1 MEYRS
6 LSFHESWPDPRM
18 IRRGAELGFNDVC
31 LQTER
36 GLLKRIRDVRA
47 RLERSGTFELIKSL
61 GMTVSLWVHEFADY
75 DDEWGEPS
83 VDNEVLWQA
92 VADRYDSILTELF
105 PWVDNLVLTVV
116 ETQKKATDTPILK
129 KLTETIKARCEAH
142 GRRLILRSFVH
153 HPDEFSDVC
162 AAIAA
167 LPDDLTIMTKSVP
180 QDWHMRS
187 IDDPLIGKVAP
198 KPQFI
203 EVDIAGEYFR
213 MDHVANCFTD
223 VLERQF
229 KYWQESGCSGISVR
243 VDRGW
248 KPWERLNTIYARPQ
262 EVNLWALAYLADNK
276 PGGVDAAWRDYCTHY
291 FGEAAAEYVEAA
303 LQTTGN
309 VVAEGLYVMDEPFGE
324 SKYQYHNPLLR
335 LPKDEAAVAYDDDDD
350 KLRRNPFH
358 MAWAVFRWDAGHV
371 AEYQRIRRGDPEII
385 RRKTA
390 AYEQAA
396 RQAAVSL
403 AELDKAE
410 KALTPEACRYLRFL
424 LEENLFQLDLYCAFQ
439 LAWLKLSCVLY
450 GLDAGNAAGLRDEA
464 IAHLADVAG
473 LQERCR
479 VETLVVE
486 WQGEVLRLMRGQYVD
501 IDAFMAEFMRYWGPI
516 INQE

>member
-1 MEYRS
+1 MNYRS
-6 LSFHESWPDPRM
+6 LSFHESWPDPRI

-75 DDEWGEPS
+75 EEEWGEPS
-83 VDNEVLWQA
+83 VDNEKLWTAIA
-92 VADRYDSILTELF
+92 VRYDHILTELF

-116 ETQKKATDTPILK
+116 ETQKKATATPILK

-142 GRRLILRSFVH
+142 GCRLILRSFVH
-153 HPDEFSDVC
+153 HPDEFADVR

-229 KYWQESGCSGISVR
+229 RFWQECGCSGISVR

-248 KPWERLNTIYARPQ
+248 KPWERLNTIFGRPQ
-262 EVNLWALAYLADNK
+262 EANLWALAYLAGNK
-276 PGGVDAAWRDYCTHY
+276 PGGVDAAWRDYCAHY
-291 FGEAAAEYVEAA
+291 FGEKAAAQIEAA
-303 LQTTGN
+303 LRTSGN
-309 VVAEGLYVMDEPFGE
+309 VVSEGLYVLDEPFGE
-324 SKYQYHNPLLR
+324 SKYQHTHPLCR
-335 LPKDEAAVAYDDDDD
+335 MPQEETAVAYDDNDD

-358 MAWAVFRWDAGHV
+358 MAWSVFRWDEGHV
-371 AEYQRIRRGDPEII
+371 AEYQRIRRGDPDII

-390 AYEQAA
+390 AYELARGQAA
-396 RQAAVSL
+396 QSL
-403 AELDKAE
+403 AELDRARDVLDPD
-410 KALTPEACRYLRFL
+410 AYRYLRFL
-424 LEENLFQLDLYCAFQ
+424 LEENAFQ
-439 LAWLKLSCVLY
+439 LEVYCAMQFAWLKLSCILY
-450 GLDAGNAAGLRDEA
+450 GLAAGDEDRLRQEA
-464 IAHLADVAG
+464 LAHLAAVEA
-473 LQERCR
+473 LQEHCR
-479 VETLVVE
+479 TETLVVE
-486 WQGEVLRLMRGQYVD
+486 WQGEVLRMMRGQYVD
-501 IDAFMAEFMRYWGPI
+501 VNAFLKEFRRYWGA
-516 INQE
+516 ETGS